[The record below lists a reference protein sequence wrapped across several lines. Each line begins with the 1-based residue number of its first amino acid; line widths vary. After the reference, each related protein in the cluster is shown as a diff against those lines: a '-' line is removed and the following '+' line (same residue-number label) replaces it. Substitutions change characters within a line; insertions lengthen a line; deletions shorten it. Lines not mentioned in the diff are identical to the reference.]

1 MTRRYLPSTFRLSD
15 SHFITFIYYYDLYIY
30 IYVCTVHTGAR
41 PCSTFQLRRDWIA
54 FPLHQISVANSSF
67 YPDEAFAALNTDELL
82 RKRDDFDVFI

>member
-1 MTRRYLPSTFRLSD
+1 M
-15 SHFITFIYYYDLYIY
+15 
-30 IYVCTVHTGAR
+30 CTVHTGAR

-82 RKRDDFDVFI
+82 RKRDDFDVFIWLYKTWCQQTGSKWKTMADKGVLRSV